1 MLQLLFMLVSLM
13 ASDVLLYGPKEPVP
27 VRSDYNADGLLLAP
41 LLEARQGVSEV
52 NGALFLRSTFVA
64 TPVDME
70 TL

>member
-1 MLQLLFMLVSLM
+1 MGSH
-13 ASDVLLYGPKEPVP
+13 VLLHGPNELVP
-27 VRSDYNADGLLLAP
+27 ARSDYNADGLLLAP